1 MENKNNQIPLTPTI
15 IDGPERI
22 NSIFLNILSGNEEH
36 LIRPSASILGDLKN
50 VLNGYLQGINCKDII
65 FTLNTDKPFFGIK
78 VQPVLNSSD
87 ALNILLTDEKMKLKD
102 YNVELDSKLFSV
114 SLDSDELTAYL
125 IHEITSMMGS
135 YNIVDQARSYIDIS
149 LLNDDSYIKIRD
161 SVNYSQLF
169 IFGLCDTFYKLSS
182 AIFKEDPE
190 DLISNIYIQ
199 QEKLESSLLSAL
211 DKVNNSI
218 FGFGDSVKEPKI
230 IILQWVFTVY
240 SEIKLNNEYIKDT
253 LRDASEFSA
262 SRLDQNMIERTLKS
276 VDAILSMNESATLTE
291 VFRSGYADALNEIS
305 LFKSLKSNGLR
316 SIEDAYYELLMRAKA
331 CETEEEAMY
340 VLRGINTRI
349 NILEDYLFNEPNLS
363 DNERK
368 RWELL
373 AIKYRELRNM
383 LAKKKIMNKKQYGI
397 YIDYNKF
404 DELDQ

>member
-1 MENKNNQIPLTPTI
+1 MENKNSQIPLTPTI

-125 IHEITSMMGS
+125 IHEITAMMGS

-149 LLNDDSYIKIRD
+149 LLNDDTYIKIRD

-349 NILEDYLFNEPNLS
+349 NILEDYLFNTPDLS

-404 DELDQ
+404 DELD

>member
-1 MENKNNQIPLTPTI
+1 MENKNSQIPLTPTI

-78 VQPVLNSSD
+78 VQPVLNSAD

-149 LLNDDSYIKIRD
+149 LLNDDTYIKIRD

-349 NILEDYLFNEPNLS
+349 NILEDYLFNTPDLS

-404 DELDQ
+404 DELD

>member
-1 MENKNNQIPLTPTI
+1 MENKNSQIPLTPTI

-50 VLNGYLQGINCKDII
+50 VLNEYLQGINCKDII

-78 VQPVLNSSD
+78 VQPVLNSAD

-149 LLNDDSYIKIRD
+149 LLNDDTYIKIRD

-349 NILEDYLFNEPNLS
+349 NILEDYLFNTPDLS

-404 DELDQ
+404 DELD